1 MATGSEGTAPSTA
14 STHSGTKRGPQS
26 PAAAASPG
34 ERGSRPVA
42 PQKSGDKGA
51 LSPLAKLKSS
61 PARKERANSGLVRS
75 PVGASQPASPEHA
88 TPSNAPSTKATPP
101 CQTVSNSQSF
111 VGLII
116 SIVLV
121 VVVLIVLKIV
131 WFQYSGSPNVCLTS
145 ACDAYSHRLLQS
157 INTSVDPC
165 RDFTRFVC
173 GGWKRSQNLDVWE
186 EQFVGFL
193 DRLDAT
199 LKDAEIPLTGQNDE
213 QRAAALYRSCD
224 DVLQGKKDEM
234 AAVKAALRD
243 AGIVWPQHAHGA
255 DAVHA
260 LVYSS
265 IKLGWDAVL
274 SFDVTTHRGETVD
287 ELVVD
292 PGSSFHFLLSRSM
305 REQSPASKCAYFQ
318 FLRSLFELRGP
329 KNTSAVTYE
338 QMQTIAEPAL
348 GDLSLLYDTWDKPR
362 LPADWFANLSSAGVT
377 EARWLEALHNVSIS
391 VRAGLRITTGNP
403 GFLATLSGLWTR
415 IGEDS
420 FHLFVSWCTVQVAA
434 LYANRGSILNYYGQS
449 SEKAQVYHRAFCLSR
464 AAVFFRKASFTS
476 YIDSTLQENKVSGAK
491 EIALSVRLAF
501 SRRLSKWFHFDEN
514 ITVLVN
520 WTSMDTAFRSFEYD
534 KDEHKTSGAKND
546 VMPDMSD
553 SFVNNWQLST
563 LVNKP
568 DETKHLE
575 YAICHLMFYVV
586 LWKSRDFQLMPY
598 SLSVLFF
605 DPDLPASINYGTFG
619 SEIVGAISSIFV
631 ESYREKRNVSMYLID
646 CMKLGPSGSEMY
658 TDDNVV
664 HAVGFSALVDA
675 YKETNPSSW
684 AIEGL
689 ENYTSLQLLFMTACF
704 SLCSGRIK
712 AKRHECELLAQHVPE
727 FDEAFRCPPRD
738 QRNQSFQCQLL

>member
-1 MATGSEGTAPSTA
+1 M
-14 STHSGTKRGPQS
+14 
-26 PAAAASPG
+26 
-34 ERGSRPVA
+34 
-42 PQKSGDKGA
+42 
-51 LSPLAKLKSS
+51 
-61 PARKERANSGLVRS
+61 
-75 PVGASQPASPEHA
+75 
-88 TPSNAPSTKATPP
+88 
-101 CQTVSNSQSF
+101 
-111 VGLII
+111 

-121 VVVLIVLKIV
+121 IVVLIVLKIV

-173 GGWKRSQNLDVWE
+173 GGWKRSQNLDVRE
-186 EQFVGFL
+186 DQFIVFL

-199 LKDAEIPLTGQNDE
+199 LNDADIPLTGQNDE

-243 AGIVWPQHAHGA
+243 AGIVWPQHAHGG

-265 IKLGWDAVL
+265 IKLGWDALL

-292 PGSSFHFLLSRSM
+292 PGSSFHFLVSRSM
-305 REQSPASKCAYFQ
+305 REESPASKRAYFQ
-318 FLRSLFELRGP
+318 FLRNLFELRGP
-329 KNTSAVTYE
+329 RNTSAVTYE

-348 GDLSLLYDTWDKPR
+348 GDLSLLYDSWGKPR

-377 EARWLEALHNVSIS
+377 EARWLEALHNVSVS
-391 VRAGLRITTGNP
+391 LRGGLRIKTGNP
-403 GFLATLSGLWTR
+403 GFLATLLGLWTR

-434 LYANRGSILNYYGQS
+434 LYANKGSILNYYGQS

-464 AAVFFRKASFTS
+464 AAVFFRKASFAS

-501 SRRLSKWFHFDEN
+501 SRRLSKWVHFDEN
-514 ITVLVN
+514 ITVLAN
-520 WTSMDTAFRSFEYD
+520 WTSLDTAFRSFEYD

-605 DPDLPASINYGTFG
+605 DPDLPASVNYGAFG

-631 ESYREKRNVSMYLID
+631 ESYREKRNVSMYLIN

-675 YKETNPSSW
+675 YKRTNASSSW

-689 ENYTSLQLLFMTACF
+689 EHYTGLELLFMTACF

-727 FDEAFRCPPRD
+727 FDEAFRCPPTD